1 MTRMSGAE
9 ALMWVV
15 DKDPALRSDFCN
27 LTIVDG
33 VFDDERLRAKVA
45 RAVAAIPRLHQKVVT
60 PPLRLAAPDWVDDP
74 DFDLDYHVRR
84 VAVPGKGTMR
94 ELLDAVAVLAETPF
108 DRARPLWEF
117 TVFDGLEG
125 DRSALLQRMH
135 HTITDGVGGMRLSLE
150 IVDLTPDGD
159 LDAAAAGKHT
169 DASATNEAVDADA
182 IDPPRAATPL
192 DVTRAALADAA
203 ARPVRAARTAA
214 GGVARAVTNPLQV
227 PSGVGGAF
235 AAMSSL
241 RRQVLLTEQA
251 RSDVMAERSL
261 ARWYGTLTVELP
273 PLAAAARALG
283 GSLNDAFVTAVC
295 GALGR
300 YHAARGSSVAELRM
314 AMPINTRQQGDRAAN
329 RFTPSRVLVPIQP
342 VADVRARF
350 ARVHERL
357 DATKRDAALGATDAL
372 AGVTATLPT
381 AVLVAL
387 ARSQTRTIDFA
398 TSNLRGSPVPLHL
411 AGPRIVASY
420 PFGPRAGCA
429 LNVTLMSYC
438 DELHVGLNVDPVAVT
453 EPDQLLAELHDA
465 FAAVAGSPQLRA
477 CG

>member
-15 DKDPALRSDFCN
+15 EKDPALRSDFCN

-33 VFDDERLRAKVA
+33 TFDDVRLRAKVE

-60 PPLRLAAPDWVDDP
+60 PPLRIAAPDWVDDP
-74 DFDLDYHVRR
+74 AFDLDYHVRR

-108 DRARPLWEF
+108 DRARPLWDF

-125 DRSALLQRMH
+125 DRSALLQRLH
-135 HTITDGVGGMRLSLE
+135 HTITDGVGGLRLSLE

-159 LDAAAAGKHT
+159 LESRRGAGLDEAAAVIEPT
-169 DASATNEAVDADA
+169 RRT
-182 IDPPRAATPL
+182 TPV

-214 GGVARAVTNPLQV
+214 GGVARVVTNPLQL
-227 PSGVGGAF
+227 PSGLGNALAV
-235 AAMSSL
+235 MTSM
-241 RRQVLLTEQA
+241 RRQLLVTEQA
-251 RSDVMAERSL
+251 RSDVMAGRSL
-261 ARWYGTLTVELP
+261 ARWYATLTVELP
-273 PLAAAARALG
+273 PVAAAARALG
-283 GSLNDAFVTAVC
+283 GSVNDAFVTAVC

-300 YHAARGSSVAELRM
+300 YHAAHGSAVTELRM
-314 AMPINTRQQGDRAAN
+314 AMPINTRQRGDRAAN
-329 RFTPSRVLVPIQP
+329 RFTPSRVVVPIQP
-342 VADVRARF
+342 VDAVAARF
-350 ARVHERL
+350 ALVHERL
-357 DATKRDAALGATDAL
+357 AATKHDAALGATDAL
-372 AGVTATLPT
+372 AGATATLPT
-381 AVLVAL
+381 AMLVAL

-398 TSNLRGSPVPLHL
+398 ASNLRGSPAPLHL
-411 AGPRIVASY
+411 AGQRIIASY

-438 DELHVGLNVDPVAVT
+438 DELHVGINVDPAAVA
-453 EPDQLLAELHDA
+453 EPEQLLVELHDA
-465 FAAVAGSPQLRA
+465 FADVVAASARRA